1 MVEESEKKETE
12 ELFFVVV
19 VVVVHFVFGLEDK
32 TTTDLHLYVETKCK
46 LLDLSSASATSYT
59 GPTEEKDCQH

>member
-1 MVEESEKKETE
+1 MVEESEKQETE
-12 ELFFVVV
+12 ELCFCFFVFF
-19 VVVVHFVFGLEDK
+19 VHFVFGLEDK